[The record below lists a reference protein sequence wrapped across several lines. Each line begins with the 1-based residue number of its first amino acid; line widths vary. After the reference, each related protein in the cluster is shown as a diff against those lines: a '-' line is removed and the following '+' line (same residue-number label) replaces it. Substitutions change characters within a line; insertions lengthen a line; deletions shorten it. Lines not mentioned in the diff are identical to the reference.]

1 MSKRL
6 PSVTYRTFITALK
19 DKGFKKD
26 RTKGGHEIWE
36 KTITQSVCIPVHGD
50 INGGIAKRL
59 DKEFDLG
66 LFK

>member
-6 PSVTYRTFITALK
+6 PSVKYKDFITALK
-19 DKGFKKD
+19 KNGFKKD
-26 RTKGGHEIWE
+26 RSKGGHEIWE
-36 KTITQSVCIPVHGD
+36 KTITQSVCITIHGD